1 KLKKSAVLRE
11 KFQNLQIIC
20 DLPDKELVK
29 HTEIRWTSSY
39 DMMDRWMQNEKAIKL
54 LLASDA
60 TLPKFHDD
68 DWNIISAL
76 KEILSPIY
84 HATIALQNRHT
95 TISTVIPLFRVI
107 VHKLEK
113 DQENYV

>member
-1 KLKKSAVLRE
+1 MERVKKFIRKLKKSAVLRE

-60 TLPKFHDD
+60 TLKFL
-68 DWNIISAL
+68 IRL
-76 KEILSPIY
+76 F
-84 HATIALQNRHT
+84 
-95 TISTVIPLFRVI
+95 STAGLVV
-107 VHKLEK
+107 
-113 DQENYV
+113 